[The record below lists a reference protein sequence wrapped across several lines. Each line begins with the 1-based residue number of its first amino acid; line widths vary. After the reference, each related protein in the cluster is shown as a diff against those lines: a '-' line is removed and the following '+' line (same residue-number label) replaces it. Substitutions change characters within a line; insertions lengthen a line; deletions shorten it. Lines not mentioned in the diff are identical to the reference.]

1 MRQRWTRGGA
11 VEFPVLFNP
20 RTSRRS
26 LGCCFD
32 WARIVSKGRTDVDG
46 GLAADDLRGER
57 GQGGRI
63 ERIRILDR
71 QSVLSD
77 DVAHVVKSFGRWSP
91 ANCVVCAALSERV
104 WRVEVA
110 ELRRV
115 TSFRRRFRAAT
126 GEWNAN
132 G

>member
-1 MRQRWTRGGA
+1 MGTGRMRQRWTRGGA
-11 VEFPVLFNP
+11 VEFPMLFNP
-20 RTSRRS
+20 RTSRR
-26 LGCCFD
+26 CFD

-63 ERIRILDR
+63 ERVRILDR

-91 ANCVVCAALSERV
+91 ANSALF
-104 WRVEVA
+104 A
-110 ELRRV
+110 LRCPSACGASR
-115 TSFRRRFRAAT
+115 
-126 GEWNAN
+126 
-132 G
+132 